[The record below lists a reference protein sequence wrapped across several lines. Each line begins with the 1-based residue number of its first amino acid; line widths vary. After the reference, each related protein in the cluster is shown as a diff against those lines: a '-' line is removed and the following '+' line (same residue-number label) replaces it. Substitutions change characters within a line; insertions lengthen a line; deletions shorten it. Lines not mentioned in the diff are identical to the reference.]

1 MRNVR
6 LLWCFACLLMG
17 MLMAGASLFMM
28 PVPAA
33 QAGVATAQA
42 VASKAAQRELVRV
55 LSLSDII
62 TPASADFVVR
72 GLDDAAKAGAA
83 LVVLQLDTPGG
94 LDTSMR
100 SIVRAILASP
110 VPVATFVGPGGA
122 RAASAG
128 VFILYASHIAAMA
141 PASNLGAASPVSI
154 GFPQPENSRDKA
166 ADGGKGDKGD
176 SGTTAPAGSE
186 ADTMTRKV
194 TNDAAAYLRSL
205 AQLRHRNAEFAERA
219 VREATSLS
227 SREALDDNVIDFI
240 ANDVPDLLAMLNG
253 RSITLD
259 HGRQVT
265 LRLENAEVQVME
277 PDWRTRIL
285 ALIANPQIA
294 LVLMMIGIYG
304 LFFELMNPGA
314 VLPGVAG
321 LISLLLALYAFQLL
335 PVNWAGLGL
344 LFAGII
350 MMVAEVFLPSFGAL
364 GVGGII
370 AFVIGGLMLTDT
382 GIPGFDLSVPFLAGM
397 AVAGAGLIIL
407 TGLLAARAAR
417 STVMTGQEAMTGQ
430 EGRVSAVTGDMIY
443 ADIAGERWRVRAT
456 EPLTPGDRVIVRR
469 VEGLTLQVDR
479 LAGRP
484 GIGPP

>member
-1 MRNVR
+1 
-6 LLWCFACLLMG
+6 
-17 MLMAGASLFMM
+17 
-28 PVPAA
+28 
-33 QAGVATAQA
+33 
-42 VASKAAQRELVRV
+42 
-55 LSLSDII
+55 
-62 TPASADFVVR
+62 
-72 GLDDAAKAGAA
+72 
-83 LVVLQLDTPGG
+83 
-94 LDTSMR
+94 
-100 SIVRAILASP
+100 
-110 VPVATFVGPGGA
+110 
-122 RAASAG
+122 
-128 VFILYASHIAAMA
+128 
-141 PASNLGAASPVSI
+141 
-154 GFPQPENSRDKA
+154 
-166 ADGGKGDKGD
+166 
-176 SGTTAPAGSE
+176 
-186 ADTMTRKV
+186 MTRKV

-205 AQLRHRNAEFAERA
+205 AQLRQSQCGIRGAA

-240 ANDVPDLLAMLNG
+240 ANDVLDLLAMLNG
-253 RSITLD
+253 AALRLD

-265 LRLENAEVQVME
+265 LRLGNAEVQVME
-277 PDWRTRIL
+277 PDWRTAYSGAHRQP
-285 ALIANPQIA
+285 ADR
-294 LVLMMIGIYG
+294 VGLMMIGIYG
-304 LFFELMNPGA
+304 LFLRAHEPGA

-469 VEGLTLQVDR
+469 WK
-479 LAGRP
+479 A
-484 GIGPP
+484 